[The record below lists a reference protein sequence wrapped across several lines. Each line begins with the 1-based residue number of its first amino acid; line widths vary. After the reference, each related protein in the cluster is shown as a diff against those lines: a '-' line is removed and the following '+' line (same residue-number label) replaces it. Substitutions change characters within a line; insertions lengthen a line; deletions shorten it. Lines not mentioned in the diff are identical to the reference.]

1 MAFKVGKRGD
11 TLIEV
16 MLAVGIF
23 SMVAVAVI
31 SVMSGGTSSS
41 QTALET
47 TLTREEIDNQAEAL
61 RFIQRAYIGDVRT
74 GQNSPYG
81 RLWQE
86 VTNKAYNSGNAVA
99 VQDLKAEISNYHPSD
114 CKSLYEGGEASQHG
128 FIIDPKGFT
137 NYETKFDSNNE
148 SQRAH
153 AIDEIIISYDSGKL
167 QPASTYPHL
176 IYGGANNTDLD
187 NSLISDENT
196 AIGSNSL
203 YRSEGI
209 YVIAVKDPNDTDLAN
224 SKNNFGDSAYYDF
237 YIRTCWY
244 GTGDQSPSSIST
256 VIRLYNPD
264 VTNDSSTDT

>member
-1 MAFKVGKRGD
+1 MARKSPRRGD

-47 TLTREEIDNQAEAL
+47 TLAREEIDNQAEAL

-86 VTNKAYNSGNAVA
+86 VTNKAYNSGGAVA

-114 CKSLYEGGEASQHG
+114 CKSLYDGGEASQHG
-128 FIIDPKGFT
+128 FVIDPKGFT
-137 NYETKFDSNNE
+137 SYETKFESSNE
-148 SQRAH
+148 SQRSQ
-153 AIDEIIISYDSGKL
+153 AINEVLVSYSSGKL

-176 IYGGANNTDLD
+176 IYGSHGNTDLD
-187 NSLISDENT
+187 NALISDENT
-196 AIGSNSL
+196 AIGSSSL

-209 YVIAVKDPNDTDLAN
+209 YVIAVKDPNDTNLAN
-224 SKNNFGDSAYYDF
+224 SSGHFGDSAYYDF

-264 VTNDSSTDT
+264 VITDV